1 MIATIATDKSGFSE
15 DLLVKDKLGFTI
27 QPWVQTNKYN
37 KLNIQ
42 QSEKEALREVYREN
56 LKIRNAENIILDQI
70 EIKKSGL
77 YFFTLQIST
86 VFNPWKKGI
95 DKIKLMKNEDGLIYS
110 SLPIL
115 NQEWGMTISTSA
127 LVKNGETIRIILE
140 GTEDYQYSLFKVKI
154 RITKV

>member
-1 MIATIATDKSGFSE
+1 MVATDKSGFSE

-42 QSEKEALREVYREN
+42 QSEKEELREVYREN

-86 VFNPWKKGI
+86 VFNPWKKGT
-95 DKIKLMKNEDGLIYS
+95 DKIKLMKNEESLIYS
-110 SLPIL
+110 SIPIL
-115 NQEWGMTISTSA
+115 NQEWGMTVSTSA

>member
-1 MIATIATDKSGFSE
+1 MIATDKSGFSE

-42 QSEKEALREVYREN
+42 QSEKEVLREVYREN

-77 YFFTLQIST
+77 YFFTLQISI
-86 VFNPWKKGI
+86 VFNPWKKGT
-95 DKIKLMKNEDGLIYS
+95 DKIKLMKNEDSLIYS
-110 SLPIL
+110 SIPTL
-115 NQEWGMTISTSA
+115 NQEWEMTISTSA

>member
-1 MIATIATDKSGFSE
+1 MIATDKSGFSE

-86 VFNPWKKGI
+86 VFNPWKKGT
-95 DKIKLMKNEDGLIYS
+95 DKIKLMKNEDSLIYS
-110 SLPIL
+110 SIPTL

>member
-1 MIATIATDKSGFSE
+1 MIATDKSGFSE

-42 QSEKEALREVYREN
+42 QSEKESLREVYREN

-95 DKIKLMKNEDGLIYS
+95 DKIKLMKNEDSLIYS

-115 NQEWGMTISTSA
+115 NQEWEMTISTSA

>member
-1 MIATIATDKSGFSE
+1 MVATDKSGFSE

-42 QSEKEALREVYREN
+42 QSEKEELREVYREK
-56 LKIRNAENIILDQI
+56 LKIGNAENIILDQI

-86 VFNPWKKGI
+86 VFNPWKKGT
-95 DKIKLMKNEDGLIYS
+95 DKIKLMKNEDSLIYS
-110 SLPIL
+110 SIPTL

>member
-1 MIATIATDKSGFSE
+1 MIATDKSGFSE

-86 VFNPWKKGI
+86 IFNPWKKGT
-95 DKIKLMKNEDGLIYS
+95 DKIKLMKNEDSLIYS
-110 SLPIL
+110 SIPIL
-115 NQEWGMTISTSA
+115 NQEWEMTISTSA

>member
-1 MIATIATDKSGFSE
+1 MIATDKSGFSE

-42 QSEKEALREVYREN
+42 QSEKETLREVYREN

-86 VFNPWKKGI
+86 VFNPWKKGT
-95 DKIKLMKNEDGLIYS
+95 DKIKLMKNEDSLIYS
-110 SLPIL
+110 SIPIL
-115 NQEWGMTISTSA
+115 NQEWEMTISTSA

>member
-1 MIATIATDKSGFSE
+1 MVATDKSGFSE

-42 QSEKEALREVYREN
+42 QSEKEELREVYREN

-70 EIKKSGL
+70 EIKKSWL

-86 VFNPWKKGI
+86 IFNPWKKGT
-95 DKIKLMKNEDGLIYS
+95 DKIKLMKNEDNLIYS

-115 NQEWGMTISTSA
+115 NQEWEMTISTSA

>member
-1 MIATIATDKSGFSE
+1 MVVTDKSGFSE

-77 YFFTLQIST
+77 YFFTLQISI
-86 VFNPWKKGI
+86 VFDQWKKVK
-95 DKIKLMKNEDGLIYS
+95 DKINFIKN
-110 SLPIL
+110 
-115 NQEWGMTISTSA
+115 
-127 LVKNGETIRIILE
+127 
-140 GTEDYQYSLFKVKI
+140 
-154 RITKV
+154 

>member
-1 MIATIATDKSGFSE
+1 MVATDKSGFSE

-27 QPWVQTNKYN
+27 QPWVQMNKYN
-37 KLNIQ
+37 TLNIQ
-42 QSEKEALREVYREN
+42 QSEKEELREVYREN

-77 YFFTLQIST
+77 YFFTLQISI
-86 VFNPWKKGI
+86 VFNPWKKGT
-95 DKIKLMKNEDGLIYS
+95 DKIKLMKNEDSLIYS
-110 SLPIL
+110 SIPTL

>member
-1 MIATIATDKSGFSE
+1 MVATDKNGFSE

-42 QSEKEALREVYREN
+42 QSEKEELREVYREN
-56 LKIRNAENIILDQI
+56 LKIRNSENIILDQI

-86 VFNPWKKGI
+86 VFNPWKKGT
-95 DKIKLMKNEDGLIYS
+95 DKIKLMKNEESLIYS

-115 NQEWGMTISTSA
+115 NQEWGMTVSTSA

-140 GTEDYQYSLFKVKI
+140 GTEDYEYSLFKVKI

>member
-1 MIATIATDKSGFSE
+1 MVATDKSGFSE

-27 QPWVQTNKYN
+27 QPWVQMNKYN

-42 QSEKEALREVYREN
+42 QSEKEELREVYREN

-77 YFFTLQIST
+77 YFFTLQISI
-86 VFNPWKKGI
+86 VFNPWKKGT
-95 DKIKLMKNEDGLIYS
+95 DKIKLMKNEDSLIYS
-110 SLPIL
+110 SIPTL

>member
-1 MIATIATDKSGFSE
+1 MIATDKSGFSE

-42 QSEKEALREVYREN
+42 QSEKESLREVYREN

-86 VFNPWKKGI
+86 VFNPWKKGT
-95 DKIKLMKNEDGLIYS
+95 DKIKLMKNEDSLIYS
-110 SLPIL
+110 SIPTL
-115 NQEWGMTISTSA
+115 NQEWEMTISTSA

>member
-1 MIATIATDKSGFSE
+1 MIATDKSGFSE

-86 VFNPWKKGI
+86 IFNPWKKGT
-95 DKIKLMKNEDGLIYS
+95 DKIKLMKNEDSLIYS
-110 SLPIL
+110 SIPIL
-115 NQEWGMTISTSA
+115 NQEWEMTVSTSA

>member
-1 MIATIATDKSGFSE
+1 MIATDKSGFSE

-42 QSEKEALREVYREN
+42 QSEKETLREVYREN

-86 VFNPWKKGI
+86 VFNPWKKGT
-95 DKIKLMKNEDGLIYS
+95 DKIKLMKNEESLIYS
-110 SLPIL
+110 SIPTL
-115 NQEWGMTISTSA
+115 NQEWGMTVSTSA
-127 LVKNGETIRIILE
+127 LVKNG
-140 GTEDYQYSLFKVKI
+140 
-154 RITKV
+154 

>member
-1 MIATIATDKSGFSE
+1 MIATDKSGFSE

-42 QSEKEALREVYREN
+42 QSEKESLREVYREN

-86 VFNPWKKGI
+86 IFNPWKKGT
-95 DKIKLMKNEDGLIYS
+95 DKIKLMKNEDSLIYS
-110 SLPIL
+110 SIPIL
-115 NQEWGMTISTSA
+115 NQEWEMTISTSA

>member
-1 MIATIATDKSGFSE
+1 MIATDKSGFSE

-86 VFNPWKKGI
+86 VFNPWKKGT
-95 DKIKLMKNEDGLIYS
+95 DKIKLMKNEDSLIYS

-115 NQEWGMTISTSA
+115 NQEWEMTISTSA

>member
-1 MIATIATDKSGFSE
+1 MVATDKSGFSE
-15 DLLVKDKLGFTI
+15 DLLAKDKLGFTI

-42 QSEKEALREVYREN
+42 QSEKEELREVYREN

-86 VFNPWKKGI
+86 VFNPWKKGT
-95 DKIKLMKNEDGLIYS
+95 DKIKLMKNEDSLIYS

-115 NQEWGMTISTSA
+115 NQEWEMTISTSA

>member
-1 MIATIATDKSGFSE
+1 MVVTDKSGFSE

-86 VFNPWKKGI
+86 VFNPWKKGT
-95 DKIKLMKNEDGLIYS
+95 DKIKLMKNEESLIYS
-110 SLPIL
+110 SIPIL
-115 NQEWGMTISTSA
+115 NQEWGMTVSTSA
-127 LVKNGETIRIILE
+127 LVKNGESIRIILE

-154 RITKV
+154 RTVKV

>member
-1 MIATIATDKSGFSE
+1 MIATDKSGFSE

-86 VFNPWKKGI
+86 VFNPWKKGT
-95 DKIKLMKNEDGLIYS
+95 DKIKLMKNEDSLIYS
-110 SLPIL
+110 SIPTL

-127 LVKNGETIRIILE
+127 LVKNGESIRIILE

>member
-1 MIATIATDKSGFSE
+1 MIATDKSGFSE

-42 QSEKEALREVYREN
+42 QSEKESLREVYREN

-95 DKIKLMKNEDGLIYS
+95 DKIKLMKNEDSLIYS

>member
-1 MIATIATDKSGFSE
+1 MVATDKSGFSE

-42 QSEKEALREVYREN
+42 QSEKEELREVYREK
-56 LKIRNAENIILDQI
+56 LKIGNAENIILDQI

-86 VFNPWKKGI
+86 VFNPWKKGT
-95 DKIKLMKNEDGLIYS
+95 DKIKLMKNEDSLIYS
-110 SLPIL
+110 SIPTL
-115 NQEWGMTISTSA
+115 NQEWEMTISTSA

>member
-1 MIATIATDKSGFSE
+1 MIATDKSGFSE

-37 KLNIQ
+37 KLKIQ
-42 QSEKEALREVYREN
+42 QSEKDTLREVYREN

-86 VFNPWKKGI
+86 VFNPWKKGT
-95 DKIKLMKNEDGLIYS
+95 DKIKLMKNEESLIYS
-110 SLPIL
+110 SIPTL
-115 NQEWGMTISTSA
+115 NQEWGMTVSTSA
-127 LVKNGETIRIILE
+127 LVKNGESIRIILE

>member
-1 MIATIATDKSGFSE
+1 MIATDKSGFSE

-42 QSEKEALREVYREN
+42 QSEKESLREVYREN

-86 VFNPWKKGI
+86 VFNPWKKGT
-95 DKIKLMKNEDGLIYS
+95 DKIKLMKNEDSLIYS

-115 NQEWGMTISTSA
+115 NQEWEMTISTSA
-127 LVKNGETIRIILE
+127 LVKNGGTIRIILE